1 MLYSLIYEIMKRTL
15 VSVIILVVAF
25 LTVMLVGAWG
35 ETIDLE
41 TGAGV
46 EYILI
51 SLLSIILS
59 LCAAS
64 FFASDRRRC
73 IMFIVFAVI
82 PPLFAGVAACLVAG
96 IFSGIIA
103 ATTDE
108 RIITW
113 FKSIAEP
120 DKGCTLDETDE

>member
-1 MLYSLIYEIMKRTL
+1 MKRTL

-51 SLLSIILS
+51 SLLSVILS

-64 FFASDRRRC
+64 FFAYDRRRC

-82 PPLFAGVAACLVAG
+82 PPLFAGITDFLVAG

-108 RIITW
+108 RILTW
-113 FKSIAEP
+113 FRGIAEP

>member
-1 MLYSLIYEIMKRTL
+1 MKITL
-15 VSVIILVVAF
+15 VNVIILVVAF
-25 LTVMLVGAWG
+25 FAITGVAANGTVINLDSG
-35 ETIDLE
+35 D
-41 TGAGV
+41 GV

-51 SLLSIILS
+51 SLLSVILS

-108 RIITW
+108 CIITW

-120 DKGCTLDETDE
+120 DKDCENE